1 MVREDV
7 LRELTYTNREF
18 SGADSLELG
27 FATYVDENPH
37 ARAMAI
43 AREIANRNPEAMREA
58 KALFNE
64 YADLDEDAILMAESV
79 RQNRVIRTPNQIEAV
94 MSQMLKRTANF
105 KD

>member
-1 MVREDV
+1 V

-18 SGADSLELG
+18 SGADALQLG

-37 ARAMAI
+37 ARAMGI
-43 AREIANRNPEAMREA
+43 AREIANRNPDAMREA

-64 YADLDEDAILMAESV
+64 YADMDEDGILMAESV

-94 MSQMLKRTANF
+94 MSQMQKRAANF
-105 KD
+105 TG